1 MEYVIYVRKST
12 EDNSGERQAQ
22 SIPDQI
28 KKCVEYAEAHKDT
41 VILKLKPK
49 NFEFETEEELKIEDA
64 DKELSHRRIYQ
75 ETRKYYIIKERQS
88 AKVTGRPKRNALIK
102 KIEKGEIK

>member
-41 VILKLKPK
+41 VVLKLKPK

-75 ETRKYYIIKERQS
+75 ETRKYYIIKERMS
-88 AKVTGRPKRNALIK
+88 AKITGRPKWNALIK
-102 KIEKGEIK
+102 KIEK